1 MNLSAIVIARNE
13 EAAIGACLDSL
24 AWCHEIIVVDSG
36 SEDLTR
42 ELDAARG
49 ARVIDHDWEGYG
61 RQKNFAVR
69 QAANDWVIGIDS
81 DEVVG
86 PRLRT
91 SIKKALTDHASR
103 A

>member
-42 ELDAARG
+42 ELASARSEER
-49 ARVIDHDWEGYG
+49 RVGKECTG
-61 RQKNFAVR
+61 
-69 QAANDWVIGIDS
+69 
-81 DEVVG
+81 
-86 PRLRT
+86 
-91 SIKKALTDHASR
+91 
-103 A
+103 